1 MTLIVA
7 MHALLRT
14 VAAIV
19 AVERESL
26 RILGEVTFPRS
37 RACAIRVEWVGEFS
51 QYDDY

>member
-19 AVERESL
+19 AVERKSL